1 MANMIIKPAADG
13 NLLIQD
19 RAGGAVLSTTTSG
32 ATMDGSV
39 IKTGTIANAVQDN
52 ITRLGTVTSGNLS
65 SEDIVMPRF
74 KEFDQF
80 HCTSKTHYTAT
91 GSGAK
96 TVSLNISDNKTVS
109 ITPEDT
115 GDLIEIAYSFS
126 VYVVAGYFGHGVQR
140 ATDSGFTQNVAVV
153 FSTGE
158 HSHGQHGLVTSDGM
172 RYGDIGRTWNSTC
185 SGLTPGTT
193 YYYRVVGARHSTG
206 GTIYYGQEI
215 TNDVNG
221 IGVYCTIKRWSI
233 V

>member
-1 MANMIIKPAADG
+1 MANMIIKPAADR

-80 HCTSKTHYTAT
+80 YCTSKTHVTTT

-96 TVSLNISDNKTVS
+96 TVSTNISDNKTVS

-115 GDLIEIAYSFS
+115 GDLIEITYSFS

-140 ATDSGFTQNVAVV
+140 ATDSGFTQNVTVV
-153 FSTGE
+153 HSTGE

-172 RYGDIGRTWNSTC
+172 RYADIGRTWNSTC

>member
-1 MANMIIKPAADG
+1 MADLIIKPATGDG
-13 NLLIQD
+13 NKLILQD
-19 RAGGAVLSTTTSG
+19 KAGGAVLTTADSG

-80 HCTSKTHYTAT
+80 YCTSKTLY
-91 GSGAK
+91 SGGR
-96 TVSLNISDNKTVS
+96 TVSLNISDNKSVS

-115 GDLIEIAYSFS
+115 GDLIEIMYSFS
-126 VYVVAGYFGHGVQR
+126 VYVVAGYFGHGIQR
-140 ATDSGFTQNVAVV
+140 ATDSNFTQNVAVV
-153 FSTGE
+153 FNTGE
-158 HSHGQHGLVTSDGM
+158 HSHGQHGLVSSDGM

-193 YYYRVVGARHSTG
+193 YYYRVVGARHTTG
-206 GTIYYGQEI
+206 GDIHFAQEI

-221 IGVYCTIKRWSI
+221 VGVYCTIKRWSI